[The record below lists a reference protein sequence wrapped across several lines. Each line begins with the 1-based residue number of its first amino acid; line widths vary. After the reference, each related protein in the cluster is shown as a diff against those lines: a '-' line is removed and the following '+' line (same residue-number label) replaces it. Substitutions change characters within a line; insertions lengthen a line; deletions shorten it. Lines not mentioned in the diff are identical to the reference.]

1 MLHSYNHG
9 CTLSVKVDLVSL
21 KYEPQIRRNA
31 GVKNYNLFVAV
42 LCQLLILIV
51 EIQKC
56 MSDVRT

>member
-1 MLHSYNHG
+1 MLHPYNHG

-31 GVKNYNLFVAV
+31 GVKNDNLFVAV

-51 EIQKC
+51 EIQKG
-56 MSDVRT
+56 MSDVRP